1 MKIQFDYIEKHTAKA
16 SLLVRG
22 DVFAWLPNS
31 TYKITDHSKCE
42 AEVVEGFE
50 IVWKND
56 EGKIVLKEGEVK
68 VGSGV
73 GNGIGQVSGGRLI
86 QITENNRDELWEYI

>member
-1 MKIQFDYIEKHTAKA
+1 MTLHFDYIERHTPKA
-16 SLLVRG
+16 TLFIRG
-22 DVFAWLPNS
+22 SVYSWIPKS
-31 TYKITDHSKCE
+31 CYKITNTSTNE
-42 AEVVEGFE
+42 LEIIEGFE
-50 IVWKND
+50 VVWKND

-73 GNGIGQVSGGRLI
+73 GNEVSGSSTRLI

>member
-1 MKIQFDYIEKHTAKA
+1 MKIQFDYIEKHTTKA

-22 DVFAWLPNS
+22 DSFAWLPKS
-31 TYKITDHSKCE
+31 VYKIPNPSKCE
-42 AEVVEGFE
+42 AEVIEGFE
-50 IVWKND
+50 IIWKND
-56 EGKIVLKEGEVK
+56 EGKIVLKEGEIK

-73 GNGIGQVSGGRLI
+73 GNDVLGSSTRLI